1 MLVFAEPP
9 VPPPA
14 WAAAAR
20 LPQPWAL
27 QLKQERAGVQ
37 RTLQALPGMKDL
49 SAAGGHI
56 WGAQGMLKC
65 ICMMVNYVCKALKS
79 WVLYGAGAGLPTL
92 LQVGYCV

>member
-1 MLVFAEPP
+1 
-9 VPPPA
+9 
-14 WAAAAR
+14 
-20 LPQPWAL
+20 
-27 QLKQERAGVQ
+27 
-37 RTLQALPGMKDL
+37 MKDL